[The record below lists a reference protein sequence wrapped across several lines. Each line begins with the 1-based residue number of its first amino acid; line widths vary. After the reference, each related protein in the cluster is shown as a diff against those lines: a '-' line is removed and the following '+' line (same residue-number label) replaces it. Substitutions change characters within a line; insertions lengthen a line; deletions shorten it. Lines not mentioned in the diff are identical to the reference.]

1 MLSNQLRSAIVAV
14 ACALL
19 PCGASAQ
26 TPRSARS
33 APTTAPDPCT
43 LLTPDQINGATGFN
57 FGAGTAI
64 IAGKS
69 CQWIS
74 PSPKHG
80 IATIDF
86 FPGESWDKM
95 KAPLAGL
102 TKTSVSGVGDGAFYT
117 VVGTFST
124 LTVKTGNAVFNMKV
138 YGIAD
143 HAKQEAI
150 EKTLALDVISKL

>member
-14 ACALL
+14 ACALIPL
-19 PCGASAQ
+19 PGGASAQ
-26 TPRSARS
+26 TARS

-57 FGAGTAI
+57 VGAGTAI

-95 KAPLAGL
+95 KAPLAGF

-124 LTVKTGNAVFNMKV
+124 LTVKKGNAVFNMKV

-150 EKTLALDVISKL
+150 EKTLALDVVGKL